1 MKKVAFLNLTYD
13 SFNQDNLWKQFFDS
27 GDPDSWNLYIHSKT
41 SPPSIFSKYYI
52 PNIVPTDWGHFSLV
66 EATIEMMKE
75 ALKDE
80 HNEYFS
86 LISGAHIPL
95 YSLDCMVGLIKNRY
109 KTTTFSKHFSF
120 STKAASQR
128 ILKEGVLEKRFKEY
142 YAVCQFSVWR
152 RAEVLAFVETFEEY
166 SKYFVKKHVIFAD
179 EFYFW
184 AVARDLG
191 LDYKIGQASTYSDW
205 DHNVFDKN
213 GQRERTP
220 RVIKEVNHATLK
232 ALRGKGFIFARKILR
247 DSLIKTN
254 ITQSEKNLDNE
265 LKALIIQE

>member
-13 SFNQDNLWKQFFDS
+13 TFNQEDVWGKFFNE
-27 GDPDSWNLYIHSKT
+27 GDPNSWNLYIHSKT
-41 SPPSIFSKYYI
+41 SPPSIFSKHYI
-52 PNIVPTDWGHFSLV
+52 PNIVETDWGHFSLV

-75 ALKDE
+75 ALKDKD
-80 HNEYFS
+80 NEYFS

-95 YSLDCMVGLIKNRY
+95 YSLDCIVDLIKNTY
-109 KTTTFSKHFSF
+109 KTTTFSKHYSF
-120 STKAASQR
+120 KTKAASQKVLR
-128 ILKEGVLEKRFKEY
+128 EGVLEKRFKKY

-152 RAEVLAFVETFEEY
+152 RKEVEVFVETFEEY

-184 AVARDLG
+184 AVANDLS

-205 DHNVFDKN
+205 NPDVLDKN

-220 RVIKEVNHATLK
+220 RIIKEVNHAILK
-232 ALRGKGFIFARKILR
+232 FLREKGFIFARKTIR
-247 DSLIKTN
+247 DSLIKTD
-254 ITQSEKNLDNE
+254 ITQDKKSLDSQ
-265 LKALIIQE
+265 LKSFKLKE